1 MIKSEKGIEMTVAEM
16 IKQTRTEANMTQEE
30 YGLKFGV
37 TRQTVSS
44 WENERSMPD
53 LQMLIDICNTYH
65 ISLDKLLNEDKEFVE
80 KIDFYGKYKKIL
92 KIFCICLA
100 SCFLIFAV
108 ILVDWKIAESQMNRA
123 FENNA
128 GRLGFVKENQIYE
141 LEKDHVSYHLPNQKL
156 PFLKKDF
163 YVKNCYADFV
173 LDDTEVSISFYE
185 GSEFRL
191 ELDHYRSIKG
201 KMDKADKIQIGEN
214 SLNEEEKVFYEENR
228 ERIEQVLLQ
237 LHSIHKSVYLVN

>member
-1 MIKSEKGIEMTVAEM
+1 
-16 IKQTRTEANMTQEE
+16 
-30 YGLKFGV
+30 
-37 TRQTVSS
+37 
-44 WENERSMPD
+44 
-53 LQMLIDICNTYH
+53 
-65 ISLDKLLNEDKEFVE
+65 
-80 KIDFYGKYKKIL
+80 
-92 KIFCICLA
+92 
-100 SCFLIFAV
+100 
-108 ILVDWKIAESQMNRA
+108 MNRA

-141 LEKDHVSYHLPNQKL
+141 LEKDNVSYHLPNQKL

-173 LDDTEVSISFYE
+173 LDDTEISISFYE

-214 SLNEEEKVFYEENR
+214 SLNEEEKAFYEENR
-228 ERIEQVLLQ
+228 ERIEQVLSQ